1 MFLMSRGREFQ
12 TEGAAYK
19 NKKRAVSK
27 YFRLNVWNAGAE
39 FLSQKRIGAVLVEC
53 MHEEDQTDKQGL
65 YQRKGSGTD
74 FIT

>member
-12 TEGAAYK
+12 TEGAAQ
-19 NKKRAVSK
+19 KKRAVSK